1 MDSGADISRAARAED
16 EAGPAAAEE
25 DAAWARLVAAWGD
38 ESAHRAYVAGLA
50 DLDALAAAGRRYR
63 AVLAERP
70 GDVVALRALG
80 DIVRRA
86 TAQGL
91 ASLPR
96 TAPPRRLSP
105 TARRLLAVLLG
116 LAFAAI
122 ALAMAVALHRHLG
135 ARS

>member
-1 MDSGADISRAARAED
+1 MDSGADISRAPRAED
-16 EAGPAAAEE
+16 EAGPEAAEA
-25 DAAWARLVAAWGD
+25 DAAWARVVAAWGD

-50 DLDALAAAGRRYR
+50 DLDALADAGRRYR
-63 AVLAERP
+63 AVLASRP

-80 DIVRRA
+80 DVVQRA

-96 TAPPRRLSP
+96 TTPPRRLSP
-105 TARRLLAVLLG
+105 LARRLLVAL
-116 LAFAAI
+116 LAFVLAAI
-122 ALAMAVALHRHLG
+122 ALAVSAALQGYLG